1 MKKSAGFTLIELMI
15 VVAIIAIIAAIAIP
29 NLLRSRVQSNE
40 SAAIGNL
47 RTVNGAE
54 TAYHSATSGCGTY
67 AQMVAGTPPFIDA
80 TFSDGA
86 QKQGYT
92 YAALTLGAENPPQS
106 YSATATPTIYQTT
119 GVRSFF
125 TDTSGVIRG
134 GDLAGAAAT
143 VAANPI

>member
-40 SAAIGNL
+40 TAAIGNL
-47 RTVNGAE
+47 RTVNGAQ
-54 TAYHSATSGCGTY
+54 TAYHSANANYGTY
-67 AQMVAGTPPFIDA
+67 AQMTGATPAFLDGTFL
-80 TFSDGA
+80 DGA

-92 YAALTLGAENPPQS
+92 FAAIVLGNANQN
-106 YSATATPTIYQTT
+106 YSATATPITYQTT

-125 TDTSGVIRG
+125 TDASGVVRG
-134 GDLAGAAAT
+134 GDLAGADAT